1 MSSKNINDRIKTL
14 LTKIDRGLAK
24 IYGERLDKIILYGSQ
39 ARAILDSD
47 IDILIVLKQSFSY
60 SQKRDRISIFIADMC
75 LEYATVISCIFA
87 TRQKYEGYDSGFF
100 RNVRRE
106 GISIPNSKDY
116 SIESI

>member
-1 MSSKNINDRIKTL
+1 MNDRMKNI

-39 ARAILDSD
+39 ARGDARLDSD
-47 IDILIVLKQSFSY
+47 IDILIVLKESFSY
-60 SQKRDRISIFIADMC
+60 SQERDRISILIADLC

-87 TRQKYEGYDSGFF
+87 TRQKYEEYDSGFF

-106 GISIPNSKDY
+106 GISI
-116 SIESI
+116 